1 MANDSRAA
9 LLLIDMQKE
18 SRYGIE
24 GVDDAVA
31 AAAGAIAACRAAG
44 VPILYTRHV
53 NRADGLGLSFGEVF
67 DDAGAPVYYR
77 ADTEAIEVID
87 AIAPQPQDV
96 VIDKRRWSGFHAT
109 SLDLTLRSLGVRE
122 VYVGG
127 FTTDCCVLTS
137 VYDAYALDY
146 RISLA
151 HDMCAATNRG
161 SHEAA
166 VLMMANWVYAIEI
179 LDARE
184 LARKVAGE
192 PYRAWRGTSPDSK
205 PFTAA
210 SLDERFESVTRG
222 SWDERDSPT
231 ARHLPGGR

>member
-1 MANDSRAA
+1 MANDPRAA

-31 AAAGAIAACRAAG
+31 AAAAAIAACRAAG
-44 VPILYTRHV
+44 VPVLYTRHV
-53 NRADGLGLSFGEVF
+53 NREDGVGLSRGEVF
-67 DDAGAPVYYR
+67 DASGAPVYYR
-77 ADTEAIEVID
+77 SDTEAIEVIE

-96 VIDKRRWSGFHAT
+96 VIDKGRWSGFHAT

-122 VYVGG
+122 LFVGG
-127 FTTDCCVLTS
+127 FTTDCCVLTT

-146 RISLA
+146 SISLA

-166 VLMMANWVYAIEI
+166 VLMMANWVYDIEVI
-179 LDARE
+179 SARE
-184 LARKVAGE
+184 LAKKVAGE
-192 PYRAWRGTSPDSK
+192 PHRAWRSTSPDAK
-205 PFTAA
+205 QFTASTLDAVFA
-210 SLDERFESVTRG
+210 SVSDVSDDRETGRG
-222 SWDERDSPT
+222 QI
-231 ARHLPGGR
+231 